1 MHTEFTSDQRE
12 LFLQCDST
20 TRHNSRSF
28 IGQRSQVRIY
38 AMRDEADIIVSSLKL
53 FELEIV
59 FLRVTHI
66 DNQEGFSIRPKIRNL
81 SERRSPNN

>member
-28 IGQRSQVRIY
+28 IGRRSQVRIY
-38 AMRDEADIIVSSLKL
+38 AMRDEADIIVSDFSSCSSSR
-53 FELEIV
+53 V
-59 FLRVTHI
+59 FPSWSRT
-66 DNQEGFSIRPKIRNL
+66 
-81 SERRSPNN
+81 